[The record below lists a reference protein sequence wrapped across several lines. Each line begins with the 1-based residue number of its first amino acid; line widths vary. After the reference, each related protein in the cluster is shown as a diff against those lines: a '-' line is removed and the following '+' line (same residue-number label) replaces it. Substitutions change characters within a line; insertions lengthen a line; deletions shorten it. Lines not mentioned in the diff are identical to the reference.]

1 MTLIALALIRQDLE
15 AKKRDREQL
24 ELEEDDGKAKR
35 PDIHESVADVASAIA
50 PFLLPLVDS
59 LSQIT
64 GTAEPLSRSQARPR
78 NTRQYAFPWGDLDL
92 G

>member
-15 AKKRDREQL
+15 AKKREG
-24 ELEEDDGKAKR
+24 EKPEAEEEGKEKR
-35 PDIHESVADVASAIA
+35 PDIHETVAEVTSAMA

-64 GTAEPLSRSQARPR
+64 GATEALSAI
-78 NTRQYAFPWGDLDL
+78 AGEAA
-92 G
+92 